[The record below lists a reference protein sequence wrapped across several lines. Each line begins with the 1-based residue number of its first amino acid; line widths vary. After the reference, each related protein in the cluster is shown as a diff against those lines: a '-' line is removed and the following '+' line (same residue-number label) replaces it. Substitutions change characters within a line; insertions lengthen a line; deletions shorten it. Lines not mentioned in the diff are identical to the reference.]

1 MNGVKDKVKE
11 VVGRFLESE
20 GFDLIDLD
28 MQKRSNSF
36 TVQVLTD
43 KPTGG
48 IIVDECVKLN
58 RKIREM
64 LEDENLITDDCA
76 LEVASPG
83 IDRDIC
89 TKKDFQRIQGKE
101 ILVYLK
107 ESLDEKDEY
116 QGILQEVLEDTI
128 LILKDNNK
136 IVLPLANINK
146 AKQII

>member
-11 VVGRFLESE
+11 VVGKFLESQ

-28 MQKRSNSF
+28 MQKRNNSF
-36 TVQVLTD
+36 TVQVLAD

-58 RKIREM
+58 REIREM
-64 LEDENLITDDCA
+64 LENENLITDDCA

-89 TKKDFQRIQGKE
+89 IKKDFQRIQGKE

-107 ESLDEKDEY
+107 EALDGKDEH
-116 QGILQEVLEDTI
+116 QGILEEVLEDTI
-128 LILKDNNK
+128 LIINDNNK
-136 IVLPLANINK
+136 TVLPLANINK